1 MGTAGAMLD
10 CVPAPELASTM
21 SSLSRMVF
29 SLEMILWVA
38 MILLAGLC
46 GCVSGWVE
54 VW

>member
-10 CVPAPELASTM
+10 CVPAPELASPM

-38 MILLAGLC
+38 MVSPAGLC
-46 GCVSGWVE
+46 GYVC
-54 VW
+54 